1 MRETWY
7 VLENGQA
14 ANPAEVQPDEKGVLR
29 HKSGVAVAMR
39 GQVPSSIG
47 VDVEAEL
54 AKAAKP
60 SPKPADAIKDPVQ
73 DRVTKPAPSKQ
84 FKTR

>member
-14 ANPAEVQPDEKGVLR
+14 ANPAEVAPDAKGVLR
-29 HKSGVAVAMR
+29 HKSGIAVAMR
-39 GQVPSSIG
+39 GDAPHSTG
-47 VDVEAEL
+47 VDPDKAEPV
-54 AKAAKP
+54 KQEKP
-60 SPKPADAIKDPVQ
+60 DPVVA
-73 DRVTKPAPSKQ
+73 RVTKPAPSKK